1 MKVHLFGAVSSPSC
15 CSFAIQ
21 KTAED
26 NKDSFDAETIQTVM
40 RNFYVD
46 DCLKSVEN
54 DLVAI
59 TLVQQLRQLMAKGG
73 FRLTKWLS
81 NSRRVLEAIPESE
94 RAATVKNLDLEDLS
108 IERALGNHWNIEMD
122 VFGYNV
128 TIKTRPQTRRGILS
142 IVTSIY
148 DPLGIAAPFVL
159 PAKSILQDLC
169 RKGVGW
175 DEPIREEH
183 RIRWER
189 WLEEL
194 SRLAEFSVDRCFKP
208 VEFGPVVSCQLHH
221 FSDASE
227 SAYGAVSYVRMVNQD
242 EKIHCAFLIGKSRV
256 APLKNDHTETRTVG
270 SDCFCST

>member
-1 MKVHLFGAVSSPSC
+1 
-15 CSFAIQ
+15 
-21 KTAED
+21 
-26 NKDSFDAETIQTVM
+26 
-40 RNFYVD
+40 
-46 DCLKSVEN
+46 
-54 DLVAI
+54 
-59 TLVQQLRQLMAKGG
+59 
-73 FRLTKWLS
+73 
-81 NSRRVLEAIPESE
+81 
-94 RAATVKNLDLEDLS
+94 
-108 IERALGNHWNIEMD
+108 MD

-175 DEPIREEH
+175 DEPIPEEH

-189 WLEEL
+189 WLAEL
-194 SRLAEFSVDRCFKP
+194 PILAEFSVDRCLKP

-227 SAYGAVSYVRMVNQD
+227 SAYGAVSYVRMINQD

-256 APLKNDHTETRTVG
+256 APLKSMTIPRLELSAATVSVRLDKMARRELELPIDDSIFW
-270 SDCFCST
+270 SDSTSVLRYIENQDKRFNTFVANRIGTIRDNSSSSQWRHVDGN